1 MAKIDFNGIKGKI
14 KNAADSVK
22 DKVSEQKSKFEKTKE
37 LPEKVTPPAAIS
49 TRNAMK
55 IMYYLIAADGVVKPE
70 EEEKFDYIGAEASPE
85 YESFRDAIIEECK
98 KQLEKVIDDEDL
110 FDVLRDGV
118 ENELLTSVQTEDTYI
133 TPKLLI
139 WNMISV
145 AYSDGEYSDI
155 ERRLIKA
162 VVRRLEIDKAVLSEM
177 ENSFSA
183 LIDLEKEL
191 EWIKTTD
198 RPYLT
203 VETMVN
209 EISDRKNAIYENVKD
224 LISL

>member
-1 MAKIDFNGIKGKI
+1 MAKMDFNGIKGRI
-14 KNAADSVK
+14 KTATDSVK
-22 DKVSEQKSKFEKTKE
+22 EKVSEQKSKFDKAKE
-37 LPEKVTPPAAIS
+37 LPETITLPAAIA

-70 EEEKFDYIGAEASPE
+70 EEEKFDYIGTEASPD
-85 YESFRDAIIEECK
+85 YESFRDSIIEECK
-98 KQLEKVIDDEDL
+98 KQLEKGIDEEDL
-110 FDVLRDGV
+110 FDVIRDGV
-118 ENELLTSVQTEDTYI
+118 ENELITSVQTEDTYI

-162 VVRRLEIDKAVLSEM
+162 VVRRLDIDKAVLSEM
-177 ENSFSA
+177 ESSFSA
-183 LIDLEKEL
+183 LLDLEKEL
-191 EWIKTTD
+191 EWIKTTN

-203 VETMVN
+203 IETMVN
-209 EISDRKNAIYENVKD
+209 EISDRKNAIFENIKD